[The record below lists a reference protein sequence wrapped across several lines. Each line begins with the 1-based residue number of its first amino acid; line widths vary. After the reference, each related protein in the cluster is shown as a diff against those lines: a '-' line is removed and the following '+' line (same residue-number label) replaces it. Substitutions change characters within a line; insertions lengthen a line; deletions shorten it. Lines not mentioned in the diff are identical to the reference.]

1 MSQYREPQFCETEQ
15 TPAQRWESVAWAFGA
30 GSADGG
36 GPGPELVQL
45 YKFYVAGDIDL
56 AMIRGELDRL
66 YPQYPSNDPSY
77 PEPPAPRPIFP
88 PLVLV
93 EEPGRVFPFAAE
105 MAALVQEI
113 ATGPPR
119 VHYTRLDV

>member
-1 MSQYREPQFCETEQ
+1 MKQYRQPKFARTER
-15 TPAQRWESVAWAFGA
+15 TAAQRWDSVSWAFGA

-36 GPGPELVQL
+36 GPSPELVQL
-45 YKFYVAGDIDL
+45 YKFYVAGDVDL
-56 AMIRGELDRL
+56 AMIRGELDLL
-66 YPQYPSNDPSY
+66 YPQYPSGDPNY
-77 PEPPAPRPIFP
+77 PAPPAPRPVFP

-113 ATGPPR
+113 NDLPPR
-119 VHYTRLDV
+119 VHYTQIDV